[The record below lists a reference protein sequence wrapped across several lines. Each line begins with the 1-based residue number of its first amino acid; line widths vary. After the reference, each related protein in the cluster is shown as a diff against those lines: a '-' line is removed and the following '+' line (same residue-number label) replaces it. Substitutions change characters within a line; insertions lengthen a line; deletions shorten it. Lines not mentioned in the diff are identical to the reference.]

1 MVNKAIK
8 SYIWLRK
15 IGFTSIQC
23 FIENITYIN
32 ASRLVLDVILI
43 ILILLL
49 FFIIII
55 IEIIIQMNSIIFTYL
70 VSLTDY
76 CLLFLEFL
84 SQLLSHKRLRLI

>member
-15 IGFTSIQC
+15 IVFTSIQC
-23 FIENITYIN
+23 FIENITYTN

-55 IEIIIQMNSIIFTYL
+55 IEIIIQMNSIIFTRL

-76 CLLFLEFL
+76 
-84 SQLLSHKRLRLI
+84 